1 MGCASA
7 SDDFSSSSLDDSDN
21 DLSNGVGIS
30 SVSSASYDSSNT
42 DSPISLEDIQDKSIV
57 DNDGSFSDN
66 SSELNTLN
74 MPSKYDNSKIGTRI
88 NAKKVSAYYKE
99 KANLNISLK
108 DSNNNVLKNKQVKI
122 LLNGKTFVKKTDN
135 NGNIRFLLNLNPGNY
150 NVKLIFVGDDTYEK
164 TSFNTKITIKKTPLS
179 IKTKNYSTYY
189 KSDLFFTAKVINSIT
204 KYPIDGVKVLFKVY
218 SSKTKYKKYY
228 SLTNRKGIAH
238 LNKNFK
244 VGSYDVYTFLN
255 ETNEKKY
262 LEYKNLKNK
271 AVLKVKK
278 TAEMGCSSIYVYVSE
293 NESAIAFRR
302 DSTYAAKLYVVAQK
316 WHGRHAVKQY
326 KLTGTY
332 FFHAI
337 VTSDGWM
344 MGTGGWDNPTVN
356 KKIENLAGKIVSTN
370 SMKNSNLKAIKRVES
385 RLPTGHFAIV
395 APNGRYA
402 VIWKNKIIKGKLK
415 KGEYLDVPNI
425 RSSFRCGKFKKFS
438 TDPAT
443 AAHKI
448 AATDHFG
455 VNRRNIMTY
464 HYKRASKN
472 YKTYSTV
479 EVYGSN
485 DKGNLVGRH
494 TSHLK
499 DHVLFKKTFFNKNK
513 LFKTPNKKLLG
524 IHKFGNIDK
533 LIKTNTK
540 VTAPKVTAD
549 FNNTNYLKITLKN
562 KKTNK
567 TLKGVKINIKVTS
580 AKKSNNYVIKTNK
593 NGVAQ
598 FNTRVLDVGTHNVTI
613 TPANHKYIISGKSK
627 IVIKAVK
634 TSPPIKNTTDVNPA
648 PTGNGTNVSNTSGSV
663 MDNGTSEDNGTVED
677 NSAGGDRDIRLGN
690 YDDVTASDSNDGH
703 PIGLFLP
710 IGFNI
715 MVA

>member
-30 SVSSASYDSSNT
+30 SVSSASDDSSNT

-218 SSKTKYKKYY
+218 SSQTKYKKYY

-262 LEYKNLKNK
+262 LEYKNLKN
-271 AVLKVKK
+271 
-278 TAEMGCSSIYVYVSE
+278 
-293 NESAIAFRR
+293 
-302 DSTYAAKLYVVAQK
+302 
-316 WHGRHAVKQY
+316 
-326 KLTGTY
+326 
-332 FFHAI
+332 
-337 VTSDGWM
+337 
-344 MGTGGWDNPTVN
+344 
-356 KKIENLAGKIVSTN
+356 
-370 SMKNSNLKAIKRVES
+370 
-385 RLPTGHFAIV
+385 
-395 APNGRYA
+395 
-402 VIWKNKIIKGKLK
+402 
-415 KGEYLDVPNI
+415 
-425 RSSFRCGKFKKFS
+425 
-438 TDPAT
+438 
-443 AAHKI
+443 
-448 AATDHFG
+448 
-455 VNRRNIMTY
+455 
-464 HYKRASKN
+464 
-472 YKTYSTV
+472 
-479 EVYGSN
+479 
-485 DKGNLVGRH
+485 
-494 TSHLK
+494 
-499 DHVLFKKTFFNKNK
+499 
-513 LFKTPNKKLLG
+513 
-524 IHKFGNIDK
+524 
-533 LIKTNTK
+533 
-540 VTAPKVTAD
+540 
-549 FNNTNYLKITLKN
+549 
-562 KKTNK
+562 
-567 TLKGVKINIKVTS
+567 
-580 AKKSNNYVIKTNK
+580 
-593 NGVAQ
+593 
-598 FNTRVLDVGTHNVTI
+598 
-613 TPANHKYIISGKSK
+613 SGK
-627 IVIKAVK
+627 VICCCPKMAW
-634 TSPPIKNTTDVNPA
+634 
-648 PTGNGTNVSNTSGSV
+648 
-663 MDNGTSEDNGTVED
+663 
-677 NSAGGDRDIRLGN
+677 
-690 YDDVTASDSNDGH
+690 
-703 PIGLFLP
+703 
-710 IGFNI
+710 
-715 MVA
+715 